1 MVAITSF
8 YAGVLTI
15 LFIGLSA
22 QVILYRRKHRI
33 AYGDADTPRFTAM
46 VQAQGNF
53 AEYVPLGLILLGLAE
68 LNGAGA
74 ILLHMI
80 GLPLLAGRVMHGLGL
95 AFVPRQMRWRV
106 WGMMATATSLAIG
119 ACAAL
124 LLAL

>member
-1 MVAITSF
+1 MVAITSL

-22 QVILYRRKHRI
+22 QV
-33 AYGDADTPRFTAM
+33 
-46 VQAQGNF
+46 
-53 AEYVPLGLILLGLAE
+53 
-68 LNGAGA
+68 